1 MSHPPDS
8 QTHAQGQAHA
18 HEDHT
23 AHYLKIYAALV
34 VLFTISV
41 TGPLIGIKAVT
52 LITAFG
58 VAVVKAYL
66 VAAHFMHLNVEKRY
80 VTYLLCTALAFMAI
94 FYAGVSPDVMNHRGR
109 RWENVAAQHEV
120 DRAMAEAKAIEAS
133 GGHGHGEH
141 GAHAEHGEHGGH

>member
-1 MSHPPDS
+1 MSHPADS
-8 QTHAQGQAHA
+8 DTHAHGQAHA

-23 AHYLKIYAALV
+23 SHYLKVYAALV
-34 VLFTISV
+34 VLFSISV

-66 VAAHFMHLNVEKRY
+66 VAAHFMHLKVEKRY
-80 VTYLLCTALAFMAI
+80 ITYLLCTALAFMAL

-109 RWENVAAQHEV
+109 QLENVAAQREV
-120 DRAMAEAKAIEAS
+120 DRAMAAAHAAEAAG
-133 GGHGHGEH
+133 GGH
-141 GAHAEHGEHGGH
+141 EHGEHAEGH